1 MDAIGFDPLT
11 GFLDRG
17 GCLRA
22 AVRLAEFCRRQGRP
36 FAVLWADLD
45 LAAMNIFRS
54 LKDAIPQL
62 RMSAIYEEM
71 AKTYGW

>member
-22 AVRLAEFCRRQGRP
+22 AVRLAEFCRRQDKP
-36 FAVLWADLD
+36 FSVLWADLD
-45 LAAMNIFRS
+45 RFKQVNESFGHLGGDAVTGLFNAIFGVF
-54 LKDAIPQL
+54 L
-62 RMSAIYEEM
+62 
-71 AKTYGW
+71 